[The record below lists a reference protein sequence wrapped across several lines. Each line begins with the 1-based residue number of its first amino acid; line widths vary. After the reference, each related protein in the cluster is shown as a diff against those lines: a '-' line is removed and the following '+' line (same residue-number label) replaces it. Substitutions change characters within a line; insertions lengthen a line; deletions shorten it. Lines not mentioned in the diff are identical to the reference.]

1 MSRKKKFIRNCI
13 FILIFV
19 IVLLGKYYLSGYY
32 FSKEE
37 CLEQLKNTLYLQDN
51 IVLED
56 IQDDEIILFV
66 LMDEKDETFSFV
78 RMEEFNK
85 HLYRQTKIGF
95 DGYTN
100 ETYGELRMEIQKD
113 HTFDYYSTYI
123 DHGSEYS
130 VHLIH
135 RNDPNIDTIKL
146 PFYNGDVRVNMWN
159 HDYIIMISK
168 DYVDET
174 KTIKAYDKN
183 NQLIEEVEYQ
193 KFFDHFWDGPGYFW

>member
-1 MSRKKKFIRNCI
+1 MSRKNKFIRNCI

-51 IVLED
+51 IVLEE

-113 HTFDYYSTYI
+113 QTFDYYSSYI
-123 DHGSEYS
+123 DHAS
-130 VHLIH
+130 
-135 RNDPNIDTIKL
+135 
-146 PFYNGDVRVNMWN
+146 
-159 HDYIIMISK
+159 
-168 DYVDET
+168 
-174 KTIKAYDKN
+174 
-183 NQLIEEVEYQ
+183 
-193 KFFDHFWDGPGYFW
+193 GYAQ